1 VLKRFHYKKLDDQK
15 LDDQKLDDTRSRQ
28 VSALE
33 HRSNRDDLKIRPLTD
48 HPDLRRALGLD
59 RPDHR
64 VAGTPDDLSGE
75 LADRFDLRR
84 LLESKAA

>member
-1 VLKRFHYKKLDDQK
+1 MLKRFHYKKLDD
-15 LDDQKLDDTRSRQ
+15 TRSLQ
-28 VSALE
+28 VTALD

-59 RPDHR
+59 RADHLIDH
-64 VAGTPDDLSGE
+64 TPDDLSGE

-84 LLESKAA
+84 LLEANAA